1 MGSAPRSQQGIAAA
15 IRATARNLGNVLG
28 IGIVGAVFNSVLA
41 HSAPHSNVFPAI
53 HAGLLTVCL
62 AACLG
67 AVASAVR
74 GRPQLNAVQV

>member
-1 MGSAPRSQQGIAAA
+1 MGSARRDQQGIASG

-41 HSAPHSNVFPAI
+41 HHESQAALFPAV

-67 AVASAVR
+67 TFASAVR
-74 GRPQLNAVQV
+74 GKQMSPRLQ